1 MFLKEGIIQKES
13 RVADIVSNDYRTA
26 EVFQRYGIEYCCGGK
41 WPLETVCMMK
51 GIDLDEIQAA
61 LHQATRPLHLPATM
75 PFEQW
80 SVDFLADYI
89 MNIHHHYLRQALPTF
104 LPVISRF
111 VEEHSKK
118 YPQLD
123 QLHLAYRK
131 LQKEIIPHIEEEETI
146 IFPYIRQLA
155 HAYEDKDPYA
165 GLLVR
170 TMRKPIDKMMD
181 HEHAMVGDLLQQFR
195 QLTSGYTPP
204 EKACTSHKVVFSK
217 LKELDND
224 LSQHVWLENHVLF
237 PKALAM
243 EKEILKG
250 RH

>member
-89 MNIHHHYLRQALPTF
+89 MNIHHHYLRQTLPTF

-111 VEEHSKK
+111 VEEHTKK
-118 YPQLD
+118 YPQLH
-123 QLHLAYRK
+123 QLQGAYHK
-131 LQKEIIPHIEEEETI
+131 LQKEIIPHIEEEEST

-165 GLLVR
+165 RLLVK
-170 TMRKPIDKMMD
+170 TMRKPIDKMMG
-181 HEHAMVGDLLQQFR
+181 HEHVMVSDLLQQFR
-195 QLTSGYTPP
+195 QLTSYYTPP

-224 LSQHVWLENHVLF
+224 LSQHVWLENQVLF

-243 EKEILKG
+243 EKDILNG
-250 RH
+250 YH